1 MRTAN
6 IMADTA
12 ARTPLV
18 LSAYRINADLV
29 SVIIARP
36 SMSVVLE
43 DKPLE
48 VFLSPI
54 CEVYVGS
61 LRFFVSGEID
71 ELESRFRGQ

>member
-1 MRTAN
+1 MRTAT
-6 IMADTA
+6 IMADMS
-12 ARTPLV
+12 ARTPLI

-36 SMSVVLE
+36 AMSVVLE
-43 DKPLE
+43 DKPFE

-54 CEVYVGS
+54 CEVHIGG

-71 ELESRFRGQ
+71 ELEARFRGQ